1 MMVLSIPF
9 KNPNYRI
16 ASGYS
21 ALFFICWSLWWSLY
35 AIWLKQRIGLTGAE
49 LGMLYAL
56 NQTTSIIFML
66 GYGVIQD
73 KLGLQKTLMWVISAA
88 LVLTGPFM
96 TFIYQPLL
104 LNSFYIGAIIGAL
117 FLGIGYLAGFG
128 LVEAFSEKISRHF
141 HFEYGTAR
149 SWGSLGYA
157 LGAFVA
163 GILFSLD
170 PNLNFWLV
178 SLFGVGFA
186 YLNYRFTPPK
196 QVVQQQKIITRQ
208 DFTAVLSDKHFWLF
222 VLFVIGT
229 WSFYNIFDQQ
239 LFPIFYT
246 QLFSSATLGAKVY
259 SYLNASQVILEALC
273 MAITPVLVNR
283 IGAKNALLLGVMIM
297 AIRIFSCAVSVNPY
311 LISAV
316 KLLHALEVPLCVIA
330 VFKYSTLYFDKRLS
344 STIFLIGFQVAS
356 SLGVVVIS
364 FPLGALLDQYGYQ
377 HLFWIISA
385 TVSAMLLFG
394 GLFLGR
400 RKLPILP
407 DKKVTL

>member
-1 MMVLSIPF
+1 MMAFSIPF

-35 AIWLKQRIGLTGAE
+35 AIWLKQQIGLTGAE

-66 GYGVIQD
+66 GYGIIQD
-73 KLGLQKTLMWVISAA
+73 KLGLQKTLMWIISAG

-141 HFEYGTAR
+141 HFEYGLAR

-157 LGAFVA
+157 LGAFAA
-163 GILFSLD
+163 GILFSID

-178 SLFGVGFA
+178 SLFGLGFA
-186 YLNYRFTPPK
+186 YLNHRFTPPK
-196 QVVQQQKIITRQ
+196 QVFQQQKTITRQ
-208 DFTAVLSDKHFWLF
+208 DFTDVFSDKHFWLF
-222 VLFVIGT
+222 VIFVIGT

-246 QLFSSATLGAKVY
+246 QLFSSPTLGAKVY
-259 SYLNASQVILEALC
+259 SYLNGSQVILEALF
-273 MAITPVLVNR
+273 MALTPLIVNR

-297 AIRIFSCAVSVNPY
+297 AIRIFSCAISINPY

-330 VFKYSTLYFDKRLS
+330 VFKYSTIYFDKRLS

-356 SLGVVVIS
+356 SIGVVIIS
-364 FPLGALLDQYGYQ
+364 FPLGALQDHYGFQ

-385 TVSAMLLFG
+385 IVSGMLLFG
-394 GLFLGR
+394 GIVLGR
-400 RKLPILP
+400 RKLHPLV
-407 DKKVTL
+407 DDKVTL